1 MQSAPVALGF
11 TSAHATHA
19 AVLVAVFVAVV
30 LLLASVRIRLL
41 REEGLASEYR
51 ASPYVVMA
59 FGSLLAAAT
68 HAVVIREHVDEA
80 ALYGAFFIAVTI
92 AQVLFAAIVMVR
104 PDRALLCLG
113 AIGNAAIVVLWV
125 VTRTAGIPLGPKAG
139 EVEPVGLLDILAAV
153 TELAIVVAAVVAL
166 RQAAMSRTA
175 HGSRA
180 SSSLDMQTTSM
191 ASASATID
199 ESR

>member
-1 MQSAPVALGF
+1 VPVAAVALDF

-41 REEGLASEYR
+41 REAGLASEYR
-51 ASPYVVMA
+51 ASPYVVLA
-59 FGSLLAAAT
+59 LGSLLAAVV
-68 HAVVIREHVDEA
+68 HAVVIPEHVDESG
-80 ALYGAFFIAVTI
+80 LYGAFFIVVTV
-92 AQVLFAAIVMVR
+92 AQVLYAVAVMVR
-104 PDRALLCLG
+104 PGRLLLVLG
-113 AIGNAAIVVLWV
+113 ALGNAAIVVLWD
-125 VTRTAGIPLGPKAG
+125 VTRTAGIPLGPEAG

-153 TELAIVVAAVVAL
+153 AEVAVVVAALAAL
-166 RQAAMSRTA
+166 RQAAMSSTA
-175 HGSRA
+175 HGSLD
-180 SSSLDMQTTSM
+180 SSSFDMQATSM

>member
-1 MQSAPVALGF
+1 VPAAVIALDF

-19 AVLVAVFVAVV
+19 AVTVAIFVAVV

-41 REEGLASEYR
+41 REEGLAGEYR
-51 ASPYVVMA
+51 ASPYVVIA
-59 FGSLLAAAT
+59 LGSLLAAAV
-68 HAVVIREHVDEA
+68 HGLVINEHVDEA
-80 ALYGAFFIAVTI
+80 ALYGAFFIVVTI
-92 AQVLFAAIVMVR
+92 AQVLYAIAVMVR
-104 PDRALLCLG
+104 PSRWLLWLG
-113 AIGNAAIVVLWV
+113 VAANAGIVVLWI
-125 VTRTAGIPLGPKAG
+125 VTRTAGIPLGPESG

-153 TELAIVVAAVVAL
+153 AELGVVLGAIAAL
-166 RQAAMSRTA
+166 RQAAISRTA
-175 HGSRA
+175 PGRRA